1 MLSQT
6 QIHHCSLSGFSL
18 WSAVFCWVIVTTH
31 CHTPVLRLLCQCH
44 TQLCPRH
51 CQNLCPKRLCI
62 CSITLTLFFPRKT
75 NKKKI
80 QPLLADEFSF
90 SAKGIEHCKNKCLN
104 TRSWELHGRARF
116 VSLNLILLPL
126 ARTHVLVVI
135 EWAAGYIGSCSFSVF
150 CALKINNLAAL

>member
-1 MLSQT
+1 MLFQT
-6 QIHHCSLSGFSL
+6 QIHHFSLSGFSL

-31 CHTPVLRLLCQCH
+31 CPTPKATVSMPHSAVSKALPKSVPKAVVYLQYHLDIVLSQE
-44 TQLCPRH
+44 
-51 CQNLCPKRLCI
+51 
-62 CSITLTLFFPRKT
+62 

-116 VSLNLILLPL
+116 VSLNLILLLL